1 MELSKERKD
10 KKSSLFFHNMMNSLT
25 RTSPENKKEKSFEMK
40 NQHDKN
46 DSVIQLVANTN
57 NTTRKEPE
65 IVKNNDKINKFD
77 RELEA
82 DLMAIDKISEFLN
95 NTKSVQVVNEENKV
109 EPLSVVS
116 TTTSIENLPLEII
129 CKILDYLEFSERKN
143 ASLCCKKWRNAFMES
158 YYLKDI
164 LIKANNHLFL
174 SDRPPSSTTSSL
186 TNSKHR
192 SVSNMALSAY
202 SLNTK
207 FNIHLYNNCVNL
219 EFDNDSADAALL
231 LKNLKSSQNLET
243 RHQHHPLLPKLTHL
257 KFHKTTL
264 SSKTLLELF
273 DESPK
278 LKSLQLIQCD
288 SLFMSGFLT
297 YNDKL
302 FKLSNLTELSLSK
315 NRYLTDF
322 LINLF
327 INSCPSLTKLD
338 ISFCNLTQTNFKSIS
353 NSINV
358 NNKAGSSVVF
368 TIENLISQLNQKANK
383 ITSINLSGIDL
394 FNQEDNLLNLAG
406 VLPNLSEII
415 LCNMPNLKV
424 DSICKL
430 INVRPNL
437 KSIDLTGSIQIDDLG
452 QKSVESILETS
463 IHCHEDMRSRLEI
476 IKLNKS
482 RINDH
487 NLLMQQIGF
496 LNRLTYLDLSSMM
509 FQRSFNNRDKLQQY
523 MSDFASNLSL
533 CEQIDHLILTNC
545 DFLVNDAFIKIISRK
560 LIKIKHLNL
569 RNCKQITDTSLHYI
583 SNYLTEINY
592 LDISWCRNISDY
604 GFDVSIGNSK
614 DKQLLN
620 ELNATLNGPSYV
632 IRKYNEQPFLLLKT
646 KNEINAGNNYD
657 NECDYKIDDEL
668 KDNLSFRNLKKL
680 RILKM
685 ESCVNLTD
693 LCILNGIYLEN
704 LIELDIKLCT
714 NMTGEFLN
722 RHAKDKYNMRQMID
736 EQNSLNPNSFKL
748 FTNLKVLNLNQCI
761 QFKEDNLLVI
771 VENAP
776 NLRELNISA
785 VQSVSNKLVELLLK
799 NKKLLTLLDISF
811 CPNINESV
819 LDKYE
824 QFLSNEFGSREF
836 HLDKRF
842 ISK

>member
-1 MELSKERKD
+1 MELSKEK
-10 KKSSLFFHNMMNSLT
+10 KVNKSSLFFQNMNNSLT
-25 RTSPENKKEKSFEMK
+25 RPSLNNKKEKSFELK
-40 NQHDKN
+40 NKQENQQSKVIELIDNTEKKIGTNIENKIEHTQENNNFDK
-46 DSVIQLVANTN
+46 
-57 NTTRKEPE
+57 
-65 IVKNNDKINKFD
+65 
-77 RELEA
+77 ELQA

-95 NTKSVQVVNEENKV
+95 NTKVVDDKDEKINHS
-109 EPLSVVS
+109 EPNSLTSTS
-116 TTTSIENLPLEII
+116 TTIENLPLEII
-129 CKILDYLEFSERKN
+129 CKVLDNLPFSERKN

-174 SDRPPSSTTSSL
+174 SNRPSSSSTSSL

-192 SVSNMALSAY
+192 SVSNMALSSY
-202 SLNTK
+202 SLNSN
-207 FNIHLYNNCVNL
+207 FNILLYNNCVNL
-219 EFDNDSADAALL
+219 DFDNDSADAALL
-231 LKNLKSSQNLET
+231 LKNLKTINTFTTQL
-243 RHQHHPLLPKLTHL
+243 PLLPKLTNL

-297 YNDKL
+297 YNDKI
-302 FKLSNLTELSLSK
+302 FKLQNLNELSLSR

-322 LINLF
+322 LLNLF
-327 INSCPSLTKLD
+327 INSTPSLTKLD
-338 ISFCNLTQTNFKSIS
+338 ISYCNLTQTNFKSIS

-358 NNKAGSSVVF
+358 NNKAGSTVVL
-368 TIENLISQLNQKANK
+368 TIENLISQLKQKSNK
-383 ITSINLSGIDL
+383 ITSINLSGIEL
-394 FNQEDNLLNLAG
+394 FNQEDNLLNLAD
-406 VLPNLSEII
+406 VLQNLNEII

-424 DSICKL
+424 ESICKL
-430 INVRPNL
+430 FNIRPNL
-437 KSIDLTGSIQIDDLG
+437 KSIDLTGSIQIDDLS
-452 QKSVESILETS
+452 QKSVETILETS
-463 IHCHEDMRSRLEI
+463 IHCHEDMKSRLEI

-487 NLLMQQIGF
+487 YLLMQQIGF
-496 LNRLTYLDLSSMM
+496 LNRLTYLDLSSML
-509 FQRSFNNRDKLQQY
+509 FQRSFNNKDKLQQFV
-523 MSDFASNLSL
+523 SSFASNLAL

-545 DFLVNDAFIKIISRK
+545 DFLVNDAFMKIISRK
-560 LIKIKHLNL
+560 LTKIKHLNV
-569 RNCKQITDTSLHYI
+569 RNCNQITDTSLHYI
-583 SNYLTEINY
+583 SNYLTELNY

-620 ELNATLNGPSYV
+620 ELNATLNGPAHV

-646 KNEINAGNNYD
+646 KNQINSGNTYD

-668 KDNLSFRNLKKL
+668 KSNLNFRNLKKL

-704 LIELDIKLCT
+704 LIELDLKLCT
-714 NMTGEFLN
+714 NITGEFLN
-722 RHAKDKYNMRQMID
+722 RYVKDQYKYQMIN
-736 EQNSLNPNSFKL
+736 EQNMLNPNSFKS
-748 FTNLKVLNLNQCI
+748 FTNLKILNINQCI
-761 QFKEDNLLVI
+761 KFKEDNLLII

-776 NLRELNISA
+776 NLRELNVSA
-785 VQSVSNKLVELLLK
+785 VQTVSNRLVDLLLK

-811 CPNINESV
+811 CPNLNESV
-819 LDKYE
+819 VDKYE
-824 QFLSNEFGSREF
+824 QFLSSEFGSREF